1 MKKLNLKYIYILI
14 VIAVLPLSGF
24 GQYLPQLSQLIKTL
38 EFVNPGYNAS
48 KDHTSIVMLHRNQW
62 LGFDGAPKAYAL
74 NAHVPLNKYHLGFDA
89 NLYTETLGLRT
100 QSNFDL
106 GGNVDVKVSPL
117 SYFTFGL
124 MGGLEAKQFDFGKAD
139 WVDIGVP
146 VATDYNQY
154 LFHAAAGLNFF
165 AKNLHLGASMYYTN
179 FTSSY
184 YSLGERFTYYANGS
198 YLVPIGN
205 NWALKPA
212 VLARVFTDQV
222 DLDYGMF
229 VLYKDIFWLGVANRL
244 DQAMIFMADV
254 KVTNLF
260 RLGYSY
266 DYPISDRPD
275 FKYSSHE
282 IRLEFNLPRK
292 KSNFERLIPN

>member
-1 MKKLNLKYIYILI
+1 MRKLRFLYI
-14 VIAVLPLSGF
+14 VIVVALLPLSGF
-24 GQYLPQLSQLIKTL
+24 GQYLPQFSQLIKTL

-62 LGFDGAPKAYAL
+62 LGFEGAPKAYAL

-100 QSNFDL
+100 QSNFGL

-139 WVDIGVP
+139 WADATVP
-146 VATDYNQY
+146 VATDFNQY
-154 LFHAAAGLNFF
+154 LFHAATGLNFF

-179 FTSSY
+179 YASSY
-184 YSLGERFTYYANGS
+184 YHFEERFSYYLNGS
-198 YLVPIGN
+198 YLIPIGDK
-205 NWALKPA
+205 WALKPS
-212 VLARVFTDQV
+212 VMARLYADQF
-222 DLDYGMF
+222 DLDYGVF
-229 VLYKDIFWLGVANRL
+229 VLFKDILWLGVANRF

-254 KVTNLF
+254 KITNLF

-266 DYPISDRPD
+266 DYPIADRPD
-275 FKYSSHE
+275 FKYASHE

-292 KSNFERLIPN
+292 KAMFERLIQK

>member
-1 MKKLNLKYIYILI
+1 MKKLKYLYILAAI
-14 VIAVLPLSGF
+14 VVLPLSGF

-48 KDHTSIVMLHRNQW
+48 KDHTSIVLMNRNQW
-62 LGFDGAPKAYAL
+62 VGFTEGTPKTYAL
-74 NAHVPLNKYHLGFDA
+74 NAHVPLNKYHLGIDA

-124 MGGLEAKQFDFGKAD
+124 MGGLEAKQFDFAKAD
-139 WVDIGVP
+139 WADATVP
-146 VATDYNQY
+146 VSTDYNQY

-184 YSLGERFTYYANGS
+184 YSLDERFTYYANGS
-198 YLVPIGN
+198 YLIPIGN
-205 NWALKPA
+205 SWALKPA

-229 VLYKDIFWLGVANRL
+229 VLFKDIFWLGVTNRL
-244 DQAMIFMADV
+244 NQAMIFMADV
-254 KVTNLF
+254 KITNMF

-266 DYPISDRPD
+266 DYSTSDLSNL
-275 FKYSSHE
+275 KYNSHE
-282 IRLEFNLPRK
+282 IRLEFNLPKK
-292 KSNFERLIPN
+292 KSTFERIIPN